1 MPSENEIRDAIV
13 EHIKAKTA
21 SFTPPP
27 AVEGRDLAGIF
38 DDGAINDFRDSAKK
52 IHVWIV
58 AQNGAMPVKE
68 NRQGGAE
75 YELMYDVWQIT
86 EYRSGSEASNSI
98 KEASAERDAVIDGF
112 RFASALPAKL
122 KQAKPIEFPQ
132 GSINLP
138 EPALVGQVRIS
149 KGILRVR
156 SVYGC

>member
-1 MPSENEIRDAIV
+1 MASENEIRAAVV
-13 EHIKAKTA
+13 EHIKTRTA
-21 SFTPPP
+21 SLTPPP
-27 AVEGRDLAGIF
+27 IVEGRDLAGIF
-38 DDGAINDFRDSAKK
+38 ADGAINDLCDSANK
-52 IHVWIV
+52 IHGWIV
-58 AQNGAMPVKE
+58 AQNGATPVKE

-75 YELMYDVWQIT
+75 YELIYDVWQIT

-112 RFASALPAKL
+112 RFASALPATL
-122 KQAKPIEFPQ
+122 KSAKPLEFPQ

-138 EPALVGQVRIS
+138 EPALAGQVRIS